1 MNHDYF
7 KNVQQLSHEDD
18 RRYLLLMRGLRI
30 IHEEKKQRSPLQR
43 LKKERYRLGRNIEA
57 QGWVNPP
64 KKIDRNLLSPTN
76 QVKTASP

>member
-30 IHEEKKQRSPLQR
+30 IHEERKQRSLLQK
-43 LKKERYRLGRNIEA
+43 LKKSKHRLGKNIEA
-57 QGWVNPP
+57 QGWVNPS
-64 KKIDRNLLSPTN
+64 KKIDRAQISPTVL
-76 QVKTASP
+76 VKTVSP

>member
-30 IHEEKKQRSPLQR
+30 IHEEKKRLSPLQR
-43 LKKERYRLGRNIEA
+43 LKKERNGLGRNVEA

-64 KKIDRNLLSPTN
+64 KKIDRTLISPIT

>member
-1 MNHDYF
+1 MNQDYF

-30 IHEEKKQRSPLQR
+30 IHEKKKQRSPLQR
-43 LKKERYRLGRNIEA
+43 LKKERYGLKRNVEA

-64 KKIDRNLLSPTN
+64 MKIDRTLITLQPE
-76 QVKTASP
+76 

>member
-30 IHEEKKQRSPLQR
+30 LHEEKKQCSPLQR
-43 LKKERYRLGRNIEA
+43 LKKERYGLGRNIEA

-64 KKIDRNLLSPTN
+64 KKIDRTPITPTN
-76 QVKTASP
+76 QIKTASP

>member
-1 MNHDYF
+1 MNHGYF

-30 IHEEKKQRSPLQR
+30 IHEERKQRSPLQR
-43 LKKERYRLGRNIEA
+43 LKKEKHGLGRNIEA

-64 KKIDRNLLSPTN
+64 KKIDPTLISSTN
-76 QVKTASP
+76 QIKTASP

>member
-30 IHEEKKQRSPLQR
+30 LHEEKKQRSPLQR
-43 LKKERYRLGRNIEA
+43 LKKERYGLGRNIEA
-57 QGWVNPP
+57 QGWINTPN
-64 KKIDRNLLSPTN
+64 KIDRTPLSPTN
-76 QVKTASP
+76 QVKTATP

>member
-30 IHEEKKQRSPLQR
+30 LHEEKKQRSPLQR
-43 LKKERYRLGRNIEA
+43 LKKERHGLGRNIEA
-57 QGWVNPP
+57 QGWINPP
-64 KKIDRNLLSPTN
+64 KKIDRTPLSPTN
-76 QVKTASP
+76 QVKTATP

>member
-30 IHEEKKQRSPLQR
+30 IHEENKQRSPLQR
-43 LKKERYRLGRNIEA
+43 LKKERSGLGRNIEA

-64 KKIDRNLLSPTN
+64 KKMERTLISPTT
-76 QVKTASP
+76 QIKTASP

>member
-30 IHEEKKQRSPLQR
+30 IHEENKQRSPLQR
-43 LKKERYRLGRNIEA
+43 LKKERSGLGKNIEA
-57 QGWVNPP
+57 QGWVNPS
-64 KKIDRNLLSPTN
+64 KKIDRAQISPTVL
-76 QVKTASP
+76 VKTVSP

>member
-43 LKKERYRLGRNIEA
+43 LKRKGTDWGEI
-57 QGWVNPP
+57 
-64 KKIDRNLLSPTN
+64 
-76 QVKTASP
+76 